1 MIKDGRGEILITND
15 GATILQKLD
24 VVHPTA
30 KMLVEI
36 SKAQDIEAGDGTT
49 SVVVLA
55 GALLKA
61 AESLLDRGIHPNI
74 ISEGFQRALDSS
86 LDTIKNDLAIP
97 VDISDRDTLIK
108 CVQTSLSSKVVSNSE
123 ELAPIAVD
131 AVLKVLSDPKNA
143 INVDLKDIRI
153 VKKLGGTVD
162 DTKLVEGI
170 VFNKCKPSSASGGPT
185 KITNAKIA
193 VIQFQIAT
201 PKTDLENSI
210 IVKDYQAMDRVMK
223 E

>member
-1 MIKDGRGEILITND
+1 M
-15 GATILQKLD
+15 
-24 VVHPTA
+24 
-30 KMLVEI
+30 
-36 SKAQDIEAGDGTT
+36 
-49 SVVVLA
+49 
-55 GALLKA
+55 
-61 AESLLDRGIHPNI
+61 
-74 ISEGFQRALDSS
+74 
-86 LDTIKNDLAIP
+86 
-97 VDISDRDTLIK
+97 IK

-143 INVDLKDIRI
+143 VNVDLKDIRI

-162 DTKLVEGI
+162 DTKLIEGI

-185 KITNAKIA
+185 KVNNAKIA